1 MTSTATGNGKRR
13 FPIPFLRQVAEH
25 YRADGEVCGKCF
37 IFPNRRSS
45 VFFRKYVCS
54 AAARLGKA
62 VIMPECTTI
71 NDLFS
76 SLSDL
81 KPASRIQ
88 LLVDL
93 YACYAKVYS
102 QAESLDEFIC
112 WGDVL
117 IADFNDI
124 DKYLVDPEQVFTNV
138 RDLKAIEDRY
148 EYLSEE
154 QRQAISSFLSH
165 FYK

>member
-1 MTSTATGNGKRR
+1 
-13 FPIPFLRQVAEH
+13 
-25 YRADGEVCGKCF
+25 
-37 IFPNRRSS
+37 
-45 VFFRKYVCS
+45 
-54 AAARLGKA
+54 
-62 VIMPECTTI
+62 MPECTTI

-76 SLSDL
+76 GLSDL

-165 FYK
+165 FYKGQTGSAADFSVKGEIKGEFVKLWNILLPLYRSFNELLDRKGQAYEGKIYRKVAGIPESVSSHL